1 MIEHLKQVLGRE
13 NGSTDDGTRPSASG
27 GGVRGEVQRRFGSP
41 EADSGETMDVVA
53 AMEERELEF
62 DQIFDILKNQRR
74 RHVLRYLEGA
84 DGEVRLGELADQI
97 AAWENGKTVSQIT
110 SQERKRVY
118 VGLYQCHLPKMD
130 DMDVVEFNKPRG
142 LIDCG
147 KNIHLFGPYLPPEEP
162 APDAEP

>member
-1 MIEHLKQVLGRE
+1 MIEQIKQVLGRE
-13 NGSTDDGTRPSASG
+13 DGSTDDGSTPSASD

-41 EADSGETMDVVA
+41 EADPGGATNVVA
-53 AMEERELEF
+53 DMEKRDLGF

-74 RHVLRYLEGA
+74 RHVLRYLEEA
-84 DGEVRLGELADQI
+84 DDEVRLGELADQI
-97 AAWENGKTVSQIT
+97 AAWENDKDVSQIT

-130 DMDVVEFNKPRG
+130 DMGVVDFNKPRG

-162 APDAEP
+162 APDSEQ